1 MKKLFLLLIA
11 ICAISLGMSAQQV
24 VRGQVT
30 DANGEPL
37 IGATVQPIG
46 GGNGAAT
53 DVNGEFSLNLP
64 YNVKTL
70 KVSYVGYKTQELPV
84 QPNMAITLSDNGT
97 ALDEVM
103 VVAYGTAKK
112 TSYTGSAEAVSN
124 KKLELRPVTDATKA
138 LEGNVAGL
146 QVTSASGQPGSSPSI
161 QIRGYGS
168 INAYSTPL
176 YVVDG
181 APFDGNLSSIAPSD
195 IESMTCRSV
204 WCPWCQR
211 CCDDYYQEGC

>member
-1 MKKLFLLLIA
+1 MKKLFMLLIA

-37 IGATVQPIG
+37 IGATIQPIG

-70 KVSYVGYKTQELPV
+70 KVSYVGYNTQELPV
-84 QPNMAITLSDNGT
+84 QPNMAITMSDSGT

-138 LEGNVAGL
+138 LEGNVDRPISTSVVLAL
-146 QVTSASGQPGSSPSI
+146 STLTAPRCMLLMVLPLMVT
-161 QIRGYGS
+161 
-168 INAYSTPL
+168 
-176 YVVDG
+176 
-181 APFDGNLSSIAPSD
+181 
-195 IESMTCRSV
+195 
-204 WCPWCQR
+204 
-211 CCDDYYQEGC
+211 

>member
-30 DANGEPL
+30 DPNGEPL
-37 IGATVQPIG
+37 IGATVQPVG

-84 QPNMAITLSDNGT
+84 QPNMAITMSDNGT

-112 TSYTGSAEAVSN
+112 TSYTGSAEAVTN
-124 KKLELRPVTDATKA
+124 KKLDPVR
-138 LEGNVAGL
+138 LP
-146 QVTSASGQPGSSPSI
+146 AS
-161 QIRGYGS
+161 RFVVMVL
-168 INAYSTPL
+168 STPP
-176 YVVDG
+176 
-181 APFDGNLSSIAPSD
+181 ASRCMLSMVPPS
-195 IESMTCRSV
+195 MV
-204 WCPWCQR
+204 A
-211 CCDDYYQEGC
+211 